1 MKTIRTTRILAL
13 GALALLASGCATTD
27 SPYYE
32 ARPYPRQ
39 EPGIIYTPGAYPVYP
54 VAPPPVEW
62 RRTDRD
68 RWERENRIYERDRDR
83 WERERDRDQNA
94 RREREQREQNARRDR
109 DAREREMRDREQRE
123 QNIRR
128 DREAREREMRD
139 REAARRQQADRDR
152 NNRTAPNGGP
162 RRDYDRYNPKTGQW
176 LPRQEDMP

>member
-54 VAPPPVEW
+54 VAPPPAEW

-68 RWERENRIYERDRDR
+68 RWERENRIYERDRERWEKERDRAR
-83 WERERDRDQNA
+83 WERERDREQNA
-94 RREREQREQNARRDR
+94 RRERDQREQNA
-109 DAREREMRDREQRE
+109 
-123 QNIRR
+123 RR

-139 REAARRQQADRDR
+139 REEARRQQAERDR
-152 NNRTAPNGGP
+152 RNRTAPDGGP